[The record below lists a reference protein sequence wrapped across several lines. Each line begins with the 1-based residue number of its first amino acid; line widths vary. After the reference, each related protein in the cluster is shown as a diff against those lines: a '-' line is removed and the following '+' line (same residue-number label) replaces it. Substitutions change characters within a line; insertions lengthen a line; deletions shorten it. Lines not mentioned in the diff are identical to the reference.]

1 MDLSTICLGLLHEQP
16 MTGYAL
22 QRRVASALGHF
33 QHASLGAL
41 YPALGKLEAGEFVT
55 SSRTGS
61 EGLGK
66 RMYAVTA
73 KGRHIFDSRLG
84 EASSVENFRS
94 SFLSAMYFA
103 DRLPTDEIERLIDE
117 RLADHRAERRR
128 LLALPISAMSEGQ
141 RFTIRYVLA
150 MRSAAIDFLHGE
162 GRAIAAVIQRARY

>member
-22 QRRVASALGHF
+22 QRCVTSALGHF

-66 RMYAVTA
+66 RMYALTV
-73 KGRHIFDSRLG
+73 KGRHIFDLRLG
-84 EASSVENFRS
+84 EASAAENFRS

-117 RLADHRAERRR
+117 RLANHRAERRR

-162 GRAIAAVIQRARY
+162 GRAIAAVIHRERY